1 MPLQFNNIVR
11 ALTTLAGAAV
21 LLGACSDDY
30 LARRDTIVMSGGD
43 AVAINKVT
51 QTVDPWPPYSANQKL
66 AYEGQKMQSAVERY
80 RTNRVTTPR
89 GIGTTGSYVP
99 AQPDAANSGAAPAP
113 VGPTVTQPAAPVK

>member
-1 MPLQFNNIVR
+1 MPLQFSNVVR
-11 ALTTLAGAAV
+11 ALTTLAAAAT
-21 LLGACSDDY
+21 LLSACSDDY
-30 LARRDTIVMSGGD
+30 LARRDTITMWSGD

-51 QTVDPWPPYSANQKL
+51 QTVDPWPPYSANQKI
-66 AYEGQKMQSAVERY
+66 AYEGQKMQTAVERY

-99 AQPDAANSGAAPAP
+99 TSPDAANSGGGPAP